1 MNAEE
6 LVSQEAVSP
15 QLHSIGNHF
24 VNNFSPLCAFKC
36 VLKWPAHWAAGYI
49 FTLHCLHLFYLSPVC
64 LHSLAKRSQGIAP
77 SCQFWLFRLK
87 SANTVLYEGTF
98 FHFMVYH
105 SYPSKLN
112 AGKYK
117 VQCRSANWRW
127 NDVSGPVA
135 HFTIALSH
143 FVQLSHTRHIII
155 WIKSATFV
163 ASTIPHLW
171 VTWVMEYVSRWSY
184 WISVDQRP
192 TIQYWN
198 KNKSPEIKYTK
209 F

>member
-15 QLHSIGNHF
+15 SFIQLETILWTTFLH
-24 VNNFSPLCAFKC
+24 C
-36 VLKWPAHWAAGYI
+36 VLSNVSSNGLPTGQQGISSHYTVCI
-49 FTLHCLHLFYLSPVC
+49 CFICLY
-64 LHSLAKRSQGIAP
+64 SLAKRSQGIAP

-117 VQCRSANWRW
+117 VQCQSANWRW

-135 HFTIALSH
+135 RFAIALGH
-143 FVQLSHTRHIII
+143 FVQLSNTHHIII
-155 WIKSATFV
+155 YQA
-163 ASTIPHLW
+163 
-171 VTWVMEYVSRWSY
+171 
-184 WISVDQRP
+184 
-192 TIQYWN
+192 QYQ
-198 KNKSPEIKYTK
+198 IYLLLQ
-209 F
+209 